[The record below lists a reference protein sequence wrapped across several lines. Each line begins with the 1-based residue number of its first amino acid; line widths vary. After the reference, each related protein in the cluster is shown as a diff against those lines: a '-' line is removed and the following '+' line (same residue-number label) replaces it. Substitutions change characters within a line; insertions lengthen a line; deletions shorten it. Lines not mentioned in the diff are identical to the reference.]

1 MFYHSQ
7 KPGVDMGLTQ
17 GYRTS
22 GVDMVTIDE
31 DGNLTSEMTTTGVAS
46 TLDFNPYAMVE
57 AETFAWS
64 VGTST
69 IVGPKQDNNRNNRVL
84 SSIDSGDYVG
94 LEKVAFGA
102 DGAQSL
108 TMSIANAGETGTVE
122 VYIDNMEVEN
132 KVGELTVT
140 STGSD
145 TTFADMSVN
154 FAAPITGT
162 HRLFFVFKAEDILVD
177 TWRFSKEIVPGPAV

>member
-1 MFYHSQ
+1 M
-7 KPGVDMGLTQ
+7 
-17 GYRTS
+17 
-22 GVDMVTIDE
+22 
-31 DGNLTSEMTTTGVAS
+31 
-46 TLDFNPYAMVE
+46 
-57 AETFAWS
+57 
-64 VGTST
+64 
-69 IVGPKQDNNRNNRVL
+69 
-84 SSIDSGDYVG
+84 
-94 LEKVAFGA
+94 AFGA

-122 VYIDNMEVEN
+122 VYIDDHTKTEN

-140 STGSD
+140 PTGSD

-162 HRLFFVFKAEDILVD
+162 HRLFFVFKAKGILVD

>member
-1 MFYHSQ
+1 
-7 KPGVDMGLTQ
+7 
-17 GYRTS
+17 
-22 GVDMVTIDE
+22 
-31 DGNLTSEMTTTGVAS
+31 
-46 TLDFNPYAMVE
+46 
-57 AETFAWS
+57 
-64 VGTST
+64 
-69 IVGPKQDNNRNNRVL
+69 
-84 SSIDSGDYVG
+84 
-94 LEKVAFGA
+94 
-102 DGAQSL
+102 
-108 TMSIANAGETGTVE
+108 MSIANAGETGTVE